1 MICTLSQFLEGPGPS
16 MGAND
21 ELSARMMELYQLY
34 DQLIQPNPNY
44 YHMQGAT
51 PSQPMYT
58 AQRPGMAKS
67 LQGGA
72 AYFSSHFDGS
82 VERREKY
89 FHLLGRRSRGKA
101 KPSAAA

>member
-1 MICTLSQFLEGPGPS
+1 

-21 ELSARMMELYQLY
+21 ELSAPMMQLYQLY
-34 DQLIQPNPNY
+34 DQLIHPNPNY

-51 PSQPMYT
+51 PFQPMYT

-72 AYFSSHFDGS
+72 AYFSPQFDGS
-82 VERREKY
+82 
-89 FHLLGRRSRGKA
+89 GSRTSGEVLPPA
-101 KPSAAA
+101 